1 MKHTLIQAGV
11 DRKAVPLSNR
21 LAPCIFRVPEL
32 ECLVQTAPDKELL
45 LTLKLTFECH
55 VRPRELPELAVS
67 NFSFAPLGQPVGVFL
82 PDLRGPAHRRI
93 PIDPQHRPVLAALPP
108 PASRL
113 FRKPN
118 PLARLQRHGAQMGV
132 CLSQRAAL
140 YTWVHYARLSGVSA
154 AQVRLVRGR
163 GHRLFAD
170 NAAAVNAVTGQT
182 DGIAIGCLFP
192 RSTGS
197 TSFCATESPAEMA
210 NRKIMAKPISKK
222 FLRGMADEI
231 FRQTTEALKHETDDE
246 KS

>member
-154 AQVRLVRGR
+154 AQVRLVRRR

-197 TSFCATESPAEMA
+197 TSYCATESPAEMA

>member
-154 AQVRLVRGR
+154 AQVRLVRRR

>member
-1 MKHTLIQAGV
+1 MKRALTQAGV
-11 DRKAVPLSNR
+11 DRKAIHRSNR

-32 ECLVQTAPDKELL
+32 DCLVQRAPNKELL

-67 NFSFAPLGQPVGVFL
+67 NFSFAPLGQAVGVFL
-82 PDLRGPAHRRI
+82 PDLRGLARQHI
-93 PIDPQHRPVLAALPP
+93 PIDPQHRPVLAAWPP
-108 PASRL
+108 PAGR
-113 FRKPN
+113 FFMNPN
-118 PLARLQRHGAQMGV
+118 PLARLQRHAAQMGV
-132 CLSQRAAL
+132 YLSRRAAL
-140 YTWVHYARLSGVSA
+140 YTCVHYARLSGVSA
-154 AQVRLVRGR
+154 AQVRLVRRR

-197 TSFCATESPAEMA
+197 TSYCATESPAEMA

-231 FRQTTEALKHETDDE
+231 FRQTTGALKHETDDE

>member
-1 MKHTLIQAGV
+1 MKHALTQASV
-11 DRKAVPLSNR
+11 DRKAVHLSNR
-21 LAPCIFRVPEL
+21 LAPCIIRVPEL
-32 ECLVQTAPDKELL
+32 KCLVQRDPDKELF

-154 AQVRLVRGR
+154 AQVRLVRRR

-197 TSFCATESPAEMA
+197 TSNCATESPAEMA

>member
-1 MKHTLIQAGV
+1 MKRALAQASV

-21 LAPCIFRVPEL
+21 LAPCIIRVPEL
-32 ECLVQTAPDKELL
+32 QRLVQRAPDKELL
-45 LTLKLTFECH
+45 LTLKLTFQCS
-55 VRPRELPELAVS
+55 VPPRELPELAVS

-82 PDLRGPAHRRI
+82 PDLRGAAHRHI

-108 PASRL
+108 SAFRL
-113 FRKPN
+113 FMKPN

-154 AQVRLVRGR
+154 AQVRLVRRR

-182 DGIAIGCLFP
+182 DGIAIGCLSP

-210 NRKIMAKPISKK
+210 NRKIMAKPNSKK

-231 FRQTTEALKHETDDE
+231 FRQTTGALKHETDDE